1 MKFNLKMV
9 LVGGILG
16 GAITLMPALTQAQ
29 ETGSQVP
36 RFPALEQL
44 NLTTDQEAKLAQ
56 IRQATRAQLENV
68 LTAEQQET
76 FKTKM
81 AQGATFREAIAAS
94 NLSEEQRT
102 QLREAFQAAR
112 QSASE
117 VLTPEQRQ
125 QAQQWRQSHPR
136 NRQGARRSN
145 FEPLPGD
152 NSTNQTRP
160 NF

>member
-1 MKFNLKMV
+1 MKFNLKML
-9 LVGGILG
+9 LVGSVLG

-29 ETGSQVP
+29 ETERQVP

-56 IRQATRAQLENV
+56 IRQDTRAQLEEL
-68 LTAEQQET
+68 LTIEQQET

-81 AQGATFREAIAAS
+81 SQGTTFREAIAAM
-94 NLSEEQRT
+94 NPSEEQRT
-102 QLREAFQAAR
+102 QIRDTFRSAR

-125 QAQQWRQSHPR
+125 QAQQWRQSRSR
-136 NRQGARRSN
+136 NR
-145 FEPLPGD
+145 
-152 NSTNQTRP
+152 
-160 NF
+160 